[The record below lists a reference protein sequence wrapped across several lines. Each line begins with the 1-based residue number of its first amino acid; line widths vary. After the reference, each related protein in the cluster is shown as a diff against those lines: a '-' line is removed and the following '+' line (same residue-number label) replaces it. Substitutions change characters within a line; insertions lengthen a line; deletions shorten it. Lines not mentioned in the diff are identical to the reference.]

1 MSVGTAFFERTAPLN
16 QKLAWSEWSGYHAAS
31 SYADHHDIE
40 YNAIREAAAL
50 LDVSPLY
57 KYRITGRDAV
67 RLIDRVITRDAT
79 KLAVGRV
86 IYTPWCDEAGKVID
100 DGTVARLDETSYR
113 LTAADPSYRWLS
125 LNAAGLDVTVEDIS
139 ESVAALALQ
148 GPRSRALLED
158 ASQEDLSELR
168 YFGRRSLE
176 VAGIGVDVSRTGY
189 TGDLGYELWVDARRA
204 LDLWDALI
212 DAGRAHRLR
221 PAGLMALD
229 VARLEAGL
237 ILIEADFVSARHA
250 LIAEQLYSPYEIGLG
265 RLVNFNKGPFVGRR
279 ALETEVAGGGPARR
293 LVGLEID
300 WEQMAALYEHR
311 GLPPEVP
318 AHAWRTAVPLYD
330 GNRRVGKA
338 TSGTWSPALKR
349 NLALGSVPPRFEQP
363 GSRLGIEWTVEA
375 KRHQV
380 AAEVV
385 PLPFF
390 DPPRKRA

>member
-1 MSVGTAFFERTAPLN
+1 
-16 QKLAWSEWSGYHAAS
+16 
-31 SYADHHDIE
+31 
-40 YNAIREAAAL
+40 
-50 LDVSPLY
+50 
-57 KYRITGRDAV
+57 
-67 RLIDRVITRDAT
+67 
-79 KLAVGRV
+79 
-86 IYTPWCDEAGKVID
+86 
-100 DGTVARLDETSYR
+100 
-113 LTAADPSYRWLS
+113 
-125 LNAAGLDVTVEDIS
+125 
-139 ESVAALALQ
+139 
-148 GPRSRALLED
+148 
-158 ASQEDLSELR
+158 
-168 YFGRRSLE
+168 
-176 VAGIGVDVSRTGY
+176 
-189 TGDLGYELWVDARRA
+189 
-204 LDLWDALI
+204 
-212 DAGRAHRLR
+212 
-221 PAGLMALD
+221 MALD

-237 ILIEADFVSARHA
+237 ILIEADFVSARHT
-250 LIAEQLYSPYEIGLG
+250 LIAEQLYSPYKIGLG

-375 KRHQV
+375 NRHQV